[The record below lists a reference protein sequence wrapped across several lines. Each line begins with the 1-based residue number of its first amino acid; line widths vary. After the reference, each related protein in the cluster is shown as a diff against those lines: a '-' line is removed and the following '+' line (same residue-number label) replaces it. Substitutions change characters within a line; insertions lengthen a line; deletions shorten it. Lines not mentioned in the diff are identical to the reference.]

1 MKMHAYQVVVTN
13 GPSAGDLLRRIDE
26 TPFEQRIR
34 RTGGGDVRLDDLRV
48 EDGLWLLDCVKH
60 RVGHAPGIAST
71 TARVQGVTLE
81 EGQTFAEETAALYD
95 EATGYMVVQY
105 NHHGPV
111 LAP

>member
-1 MKMHAYQVVVTN
+1 
-13 GPSAGDLLRRIDE
+13 
-26 TPFEQRIR
+26 
-34 RTGGGDVRLDDLRV
+34 
-48 EDGLWLLDCVKH
+48 
-60 RVGHAPGIAST
+60 
-71 TARVQGVTLE
+71 VTLE